1 MKKAIAVLA
10 AIITLAAAPIGASAD
25 ANPWTDAELAAI
37 ARTLSGECYDD
48 KAEDKRLVCEVILNR
63 ASAGGFGDGV
73 IGVVTKKKQFAG
85 YWDPSREVSEDDL
98 AVAKKALEEW
108 HEGGCAA
115 LSEWLFFS
123 RGANRENEFRKVF

>member
-1 MKKAIAVLA
+1 MKKLAAVLA
-10 AIITLAAAPIGASAD
+10 AILALALALPASAD

-63 ASAGGFGDGV
+63 TSTCGFGDGV

-85 YWDPSREVSEDDL
+85 YWNPSRETSENDI

-123 RGANRENEFRKVF
+123 RGANRENEFREEY